1 MNMLNALKQAENVQ
15 TIEEMDD
22 KKKKSAICNM
32 IDTGW
37 GFGGTLMVYHMR
49 YADWKRLFPSRP
61 KRHIVIKHLT
71 WASGEMVERE
81 VNDFVEEGIYLVL
94 SKKKPEGRQT
104 LLCFENQEFYFMNI
118 EYYIYEKMNKPL
130 DEGGGI
136 EYLLKYK
143 RQTKIEGL
151 LK

>member
-1 MNMLNALKQAENVQ
+1 MLNALKQAENVQ

-22 KKKKSAICNM
+22 KKKKSAICNL
-32 IDTGW
+32 IDAGW

-94 SKKKPEGRQT
+94 SKKNPTRRQT
-104 LLCFENQEFYFMNI
+104 LLCFENQEFCFLND
-118 EYYIYEKMNKPL
+118 EYYIHEKMNSPL
-130 DEGGGI
+130 DEGVGI
-136 EYLLKYK
+136 EYLLKWK
-143 RQTKIEGL
+143 RQTKIDGL
-151 LK
+151 IE